1 MNDKKKTG
9 APLHGTPAVE
19 AQRPPQEQEYYTAGL
34 PPCQEKPSY
43 WAVLPAKVRYD
54 EELRP
59 NAKLLY
65 AEITALANTHGFSWI
80 SNERLG
86 EFFGLSPKTIGS
98 LIQQLSQKGYLMVE
112 LLRDEKKAI
121 TGRRI
126 WVDKPRFAESDTP
139 ILKNEDTPLKIEDTP
154 ILKNEEKNNTSNIN
168 NPPYSPPK
176 GDATDW
182 KRERFEKFWSFYPA
196 MGGRHGGRKPAK
208 ARALKAWNKLRP
220 DDDTIRAMAT
230 ALMRQKASDQWQD
243 GVGIPYASTWLN
255 GRMWEEDYEAP
266 AAQAAGDRE
275 TVPREE
281 VNIRWI

>member
-1 MNDKKKTG
+1 MSATKNAG
-9 APLHGTPAVE
+9 APLHGTPAAE
-19 AQRPPQEQEYYTAGL
+19 AQRPPQEQKYYTAGL

-139 ILKNEDTPLKIEDTP
+139 ILKNEDTPLKNEDTP
-154 ILKNEEKNNTSNIN
+154 ILKNGEKNNTSIIN
-168 NPPYSPPK
+168 NPPTAPQRGRRVRKEPQEAPNWKPERFAGFWQYYPIHTSKQAAIRAWDQLKP
-176 GDATDW
+176 GDELIARIGKALRRQMATD
-182 KRERFEKFWSFYPA
+182 S
-196 MGGRHGGRKPAK
+196 
-208 ARALKAWNKLRP
+208 
-220 DDDTIRAMAT
+220 
-230 ALMRQKASDQWQD
+230 WQR
-243 GVGIPYASTWLN
+243 GVGIPYAATYLNQRRWEDDPEPNLPTQQQKEADDVWL
-255 GRMWEEDYEAP
+255 
-266 AAQAAGDRE
+266 
-275 TVPREE
+275 
-281 VNIRWI
+281 